1 MRKFMLL
8 LPILALCLQN
18 ICHATDHN
26 GDELLKFISLTPYT
40 VTQIKVTSILGQPVS
55 VEESAR
61 RVWWYYKYGSSKLTI
76 SWNKKSESLE
86 RFSFTSEQGEK
97 CIFDKNLSTKLK
109 SGKTDIVSALKI
121 LGTPIDLT
129 IRASTQEMHYAYVN
143 KRLRLFFRDRKLV
156 DFCLY

>member
-1 MRKFMLL
+1 MRKVLLL
-8 LPILALCLQN
+8 LPIMLISVLN
-18 ICHATDHN
+18 ICKATDHESE
-26 GDELLKFISLTPYT
+26 ELLKFISLTPYS
-40 VTQIKVTSILGQPVS
+40 VTQMKVTSILGAPAS

-61 RVWWYYKYGSSKLTI
+61 RVWWYYKYGASKLTI

-86 RFSFTSEQGEK
+86 RFSFTSEQGVK
-97 CIFDKNLSTKLK
+97 SNFDKNLSTKLK
-109 SGKTDIVSALKI
+109 SGTTDIVSALKI

-143 KRLRLFFRDRKLV
+143 KRLRLFFRNRKLV